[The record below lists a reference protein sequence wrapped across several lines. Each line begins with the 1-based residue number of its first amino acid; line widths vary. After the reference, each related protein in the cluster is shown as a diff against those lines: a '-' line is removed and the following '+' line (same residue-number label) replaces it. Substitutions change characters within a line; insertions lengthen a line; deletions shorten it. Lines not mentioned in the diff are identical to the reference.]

1 MMATRAAHMSLEYW
15 GGHELVRTTAQT
27 VLVAVAALMMVHYL
41 VEPWFRQKSLRTA
54 PGPFPIW
61 PVLGSL
67 PSIGKLPHRTFYH
80 LSKKYGD
87 VMELKLGPTRAV
99 VISSPDFAKE
109 ILKTHDQVCASRP
122 DAVAA
127 HVMLYG
133 KKDVASAPYGNHWR
147 HMRKLCVLELLSP
160 KRLRSTKN
168 FRSEEVS
175 FMVKDVYELC
185 KEGKGVNMQSRL
197 YETSMNV
204 VTRMLFKRRYFDNTK
219 QSTAK
224 AEEFKPELVVKL
236 MNLAG
241 VFNLSD
247 YIPYLKP
254 FDLQG
259 YVPIMKEA
267 SSRMDRFLSK
277 IVEEHVKDSK
287 STSTAADHR
296 DEEEEVKD
304 FVDVMLSLPAETGSG
319 RLEKNTIK
327 AVIDDMIC
335 AGTDTSATTVG
346 WALVELLRHPEAMK
360 KAQAELDDVIGSE
373 RVVDEGDIHELKYL
387 QAIVKETFRLHPPAP
402 LLPHESIGDCTV
414 GGYFIPAKTRIF
426 VNAWAVHRHP
436 SAYQKPLEFNP
447 SRFVGSQIDV
457 KGLDFQLL
465 PFGSGRR
472 MCPGLRLGL
481 IMVQLELARLLH
493 SFTWKLPAGQDP
505 QDIDM
510 DEIFGLTAPKAIP
523 LHVVATARL
532 PLHLYT
538 APGTTH

>member
-1 MMATRAAHMSLEYW
+1 MSL
-15 GGHELVRTTAQT
+15 HLDIMHALAIHPQPN
-27 VLVAVAALMMVHYL
+27 VLVAVAALMLVHYL
-41 VEPWFRQKSLRTA
+41 VEPWFRQKRLRTA

-87 VMELKLGPTRAV
+87 VMELKLGSTRAV

-127 HVMLYG
+127 HVMGYG
-133 KKDVASAPYGNHWR
+133 RKDVAWAPYGNHWR

-160 KRLRSTKN
+160 KRLGSTKN
-168 FRSEEVS
+168 LRSEEVS
-175 FMVKDVYELC
+175 FMVKDVFFFAGRESGEHAIQVIRDL
-185 KEGKGVNMQSRL
+185 
-197 YETSMNV
+197 MNV
-204 VTRMLFKRRYFDNTK
+204 VTRMLFKRRYFDNTR
-219 QSTAK
+219 QSTAE
-224 AEEFKPELVVKL
+224 AEEFKELVVKL

-287 STSTAADHR
+287 STSTAADNR
-296 DEEEEVKD
+296 DEEEEEEEEEEVKD
-304 FVDVMLSLPAETGSG
+304 FVDVMLSLPAAETGSG

-335 AGTDTSATTVG
+335 AGTDTSATTVE

-373 RVVDEGDIHELKYL
+373 RVVDEGDIPELKYL
-387 QAIVKETFRLHPPAP
+387 QAVVKETFRLHPAAP
-402 LLPHESIGDCTV
+402 LLLAFESIGDCSV

-472 MCPGLRLGL
+472 MCPGLPLGL
-481 IMVQLELARLLH
+481 ILVQLELARLLH

-505 QDIDM
+505 QDMDM
-510 DEIFGLTAPKAIP
+510 DEILGLTAPKAIP

>member
-1 MMATRAAHMSLEYW
+1 VLECGKKFSVGNSLLLEVFSLFLEVKVRQFSAQ
-15 GGHELVRTTAQT
+15 GGNQSSIQELLVR
-27 VLVAVAALMMVHYL
+27 VD
-41 VEPWFRQKSLRTA
+41 FSL
-54 PGPFPIW
+54 
-61 PVLGSL
+61 
-67 PSIGKLPHRTFYH
+67 
-80 LSKKYGD
+80 
-87 VMELKLGPTRAV
+87 
-99 VISSPDFAKE
+99 ISSCMQTLLTVIIYCLIVF
-109 ILKTHDQVCASRP
+109 I
-122 DAVAA
+122 
-127 HVMLYG
+127 
-133 KKDVASAPYGNHWR
+133 GN
-147 HMRKLCVLELLSP
+147 
-160 KRLRSTKN
+160 
-168 FRSEEVS
+168 S
-175 FMVKDVYELC
+175 FLWY
-185 KEGKGVNMQSRL
+185 MQ
-197 YETSMNV
+197 
-204 VTRMLFKRRYFDNTK
+204 
-219 QSTAK
+219 
-224 AEEFKPELVVKL
+224 
-236 MNLAG
+236 
-241 VFNLSD
+241 
-247 YIPYLKP
+247 
-254 FDLQG
+254 
-259 YVPIMKEA
+259 
-267 SSRMDRFLSK
+267 
-277 IVEEHVKDSK
+277 
-287 STSTAADHR
+287 
-296 DEEEEVKD
+296 
-304 FVDVMLSLPAETGSG
+304 
-319 RLEKNTIK
+319 
-327 AVIDDMIC
+327 DMIC

-510 DEIFGLTAPKAIP
+510 DEMFGLTAPKAIP

>member
-1 MMATRAAHMSLEYW
+1 MRSQFQNPSYL
-15 GGHELVRTTAQT
+15 
-27 VLVAVAALMMVHYL
+27 LVAVAALMMVHYL
-41 VEPWFRQKSLRTA
+41 MEPWFRQRRLRIA

-87 VMELKLGPTRAV
+87 VMELKLGSTRAV

-122 DAVAA
+122 DVVAA

-133 KKDVASAPYGNHWR
+133 KKDIAFAPYGNHWR
-147 HMRKLCVLELLSP
+147 HMRKLCELELLSA

-168 FRSEEVS
+168 LRSEEVS
-175 FMVKDVYELC
+175 FMVKDVYKLC

-204 VTRMLFKRRYFDNTK
+204 VTRMLFKRRYFDNTR
-219 QSTAK
+219 QSTAE
-224 AEEFKPELVVKL
+224 AEEFKELVVKL
-236 MNLAG
+236 VNLAG

-267 SSRMDRFLSK
+267 NSRIDRFLSK
-277 IVEEHVKDSK
+277 IIEEHVEDSK

-296 DEEEEVKD
+296 DEEEEEEAKD
-304 FVDVMLSLPAETGSG
+304 FVDVMLSLPAAETGSG

-327 AVIDDMIC
+327 AVIADMIG
-335 AGTDTSATTVG
+335 AGTDTSATTVE

-360 KAQAELDDVIGSE
+360 KAQEELDDVIGSE
-373 RVVDEGDIHELKYL
+373 RVVDEGDISELKYL
-387 QAIVKETFRLHPPAP
+387 QAIVKETFRLHPPAT
-402 LLPHESIGDCTV
+402 LLSHESIGDCTV

-426 VNAWAVHRHP
+426 VNVWAVHRHP

-481 IMVQLELARLLH
+481 IMVHLELARLLH

-523 LHVVATARL
+523 LHVVPTARL

>member
-1 MMATRAAHMSLEYW
+1 MAILQQDLIMAVEQDSMMATRAAHVSLEYW
-15 GGHELVRTTAQT
+15 GGQSSSHELVRTTAQT
-27 VLVAVAALMMVHYL
+27 VLVAVAALMLVHYL
-41 VEPWFRQKSLRTA
+41 VEPWFRQKRLRTA

-87 VMELKLGPTRAV
+87 VMELKLGSTRAV

-127 HVMLYG
+127 HVMGY
-133 KKDVASAPYGNHWR
+133 
-147 HMRKLCVLELLSP
+147 
-160 KRLRSTKN
+160 
-168 FRSEEVS
+168 EVS

-185 KEGKGVNMQSRL
+185 KEGKAVNMQSRL

-204 VTRMLFKRRYFDNTK
+204 VTRMLFKRRYFDNTN
-219 QSTAK
+219 QSTAE
-224 AEEFKPELVVKL
+224 AEEFKELVVKL

-259 YVPIMKEA
+259 FVPIMKEA

-287 STSTAADHR
+287 STSTAADNR
-296 DEEEEVKD
+296 DEEEEEEKEEVKD
-304 FVDVMLSLPAETGSG
+304 FVDVMLSLPAAETGSG

-335 AGTDTSATTVG
+335 AGTDTSATTVE

-373 RVVDEGDIHELKYL
+373 RVVDEGDIPELKYL
-387 QAIVKETFRLHPPAP
+387 QAVVKETFRLHPAAP
-402 LLPHESIGDCTV
+402 LLLAHESIGDCTV

-436 SAYQKPLEFNP
+436 SAYQQKPLEFNP

-472 MCPGLRLGL
+472 MCPGLPLGL

-510 DEIFGLTAPKAIP
+510 DEILGLTAPKAIP

-538 APGTTH
+538 APGTTR

>member
-1 MMATRAAHMSLEYW
+1 MGFLIFFFFWFFFFFFW
-15 GGHELVRTTAQT
+15 GILSMLT
-27 VLVAVAALMMVHYL
+27 
-41 VEPWFRQKSLRTA
+41 

-87 VMELKLGPTRAV
+87 VMELKLGSTRAV

-127 HVMLYG
+127 HVMGYG
-133 KKDVASAPYGNHWR
+133 RKDVAWAPYGNHWR

-160 KRLRSTKN
+160 KRLGSTKN
-168 FRSEEVS
+168 LRSEEVS

-185 KEGKGVNMQSRL
+185 KEGKAVNMQSRL

-219 QSTAK
+219 QSTAE
-224 AEEFKPELVVKL
+224 AEEFKELVVKL

-287 STSTAADHR
+287 STTSTAADHR
-296 DEEEEVKD
+296 DEEEEEEKEEVKD
-304 FVDVMLSLPAETGSG
+304 FVDVMLSLPAAETGSG

-335 AGTDTSATTVG
+335 AGTDTSATTVE

-373 RVVDEGDIHELKYL
+373 RMVDEGDIPELKYL
-387 QAIVKETFRLHPPAP
+387 QAVVKETFRLHPAAP
-402 LLPHESIGDCTV
+402 LLLAHESIGDCTV

-426 VNAWAVHRHP
+426 VNAWAVHGHP

-472 MCPGLRLGL
+472 MCPGLPLGL
-481 IMVQLELARLLH
+481 ILVQLELARLLH
-493 SFTWKLPAGQDP
+493 SFTWKLPEGQDP

-510 DEIFGLTAPKAIP
+510 DEILGLTAPKAIP

>member
-1 MMATRAAHMSLEYW
+1 MVSPKKLEDSTGSIPNMARAWKPS
-15 GGHELVRTTAQT
+15 
-27 VLVAVAALMMVHYL
+27 
-41 VEPWFRQKSLRTA
+41 
-54 PGPFPIW
+54 
-61 PVLGSL
+61 
-67 PSIGKLPHRTFYH
+67 SIGNLPHRTFYH

-87 VMELKLGPTRAV
+87 VMELKLGSTRAV

-168 FRSEEVS
+168 LRSEEVS
-175 FMVKDVYELC
+175 FMVKDMYELC

-219 QSTAK
+219 QPTAE
-224 AEEFKPELVVKL
+224 AEEFKELVVKL
-236 MNLAG
+236 VNLAG

-277 IVEEHVKDSK
+277 IVEEHVEDSK

-296 DEEEEVKD
+296 DEEEE
-304 FVDVMLSLPAETGSG
+304 E
-319 RLEKNTIK
+319 E
-327 AVIDDMIC
+327 
-335 AGTDTSATTVG
+335 
-346 WALVELLRHPEAMK
+346 
-360 KAQAELDDVIGSE
+360 
-373 RVVDEGDIHELKYL
+373 
-387 QAIVKETFRLHPPAP
+387 
-402 LLPHESIGDCTV
+402 
-414 GGYFIPAKTRIF
+414 AKTL
-426 VNAWAVHRHP
+426 W
-436 SAYQKPLEFNP
+436 
-447 SRFVGSQIDV
+447 
-457 KGLDFQLL
+457 
-465 PFGSGRR
+465 
-472 MCPGLRLGL
+472 M
-481 IMVQLELARLLH
+481 
-493 SFTWKLPAGQDP
+493 
-505 QDIDM
+505 
-510 DEIFGLTAPKAIP
+510 
-523 LHVVATARL
+523 
-532 PLHLYT
+532 
-538 APGTTH
+538 

>member
-1 MMATRAAHMSLEYW
+1 MQKMKKISHLLHSLEP
-15 GGHELVRTTAQT
+15 QT

-87 VMELKLGPTRAV
+87 VMELKLGSTRAV

-109 ILKTHDQVCASRP
+109 ILKTHDHVCASRP
-122 DAVAA
+122 DSVFI
-127 HVMLYG
+127 HVIGYG
-133 KKDVASAPYGNHWR
+133 RKDIAWAPYGNHWR

-160 KRLRSTKN
+160 KRLGSTKN
-168 FRSEEVS
+168 LRSEEVS
-175 FMVKDVYELC
+175 VMVKDVYELC
-185 KEGKGVNMQSRL
+185 KEGKAVNMQSRL

-204 VTRMLFKRRYFDNTK
+204 ITRMLFKRRYFDNTK
-219 QSTAK
+219 QSTAE
-224 AEEFKPELVVKL
+224 AEEFKELVVKL
-236 MNLAG
+236 LNLAG

-247 YIPYLKP
+247 YIPYLQP
-254 FDLQG
+254 LDLQG
-259 YVPIMKEA
+259 YVPIMKEVG
-267 SSRMDRFLSK
+267 SRMDQFLSK

-296 DEEEEVKD
+296 DEEEEEEEVKD
-304 FVDVMLSLPAETGSG
+304 FVDVMLSLPAAETGSD

-335 AGTDTSATTVG
+335 AGTDTSATTVE

-387 QAIVKETFRLHPPAP
+387 QAIVKETFRLHPAVP

-457 KGLDFQLL
+457 KRMDFQLL

-481 IMVQLELARLLH
+481 IM
-493 SFTWKLPAGQDP
+493 
-505 QDIDM
+505 
-510 DEIFGLTAPKAIP
+510 
-523 LHVVATARL
+523 
-532 PLHLYT
+532 
-538 APGTTH
+538 